1 MVDGGGGEMNEL
13 IGIVGRLQKLRVPDF
28 KFKREPPC
36 FLNAKNVI
44 WPLIVQSL
52 SSTRHAALSMFFKC

>member
-1 MVDGGGGEMNEL
+1 MNEL
-13 IGIVGRLQKLRVPDF
+13 ELSEGSRNCGFQISCLNESHHD
-28 KFKREPPC
+28 

-52 SSTRHAALSMFFKC
+52 SSTRHAAC